1 MNNIY
6 RNLTSDVSK
15 LGNDPES
22 ILKQSKLDWKACRVP
37 LFMQGKTEA
46 RPYAPL
52 NPDGSLTRTKEGAV
66 ANQRYAIVNCSNA
79 RPIDGGKPVS
89 KNFKLVD
96 NREVVTDMCAFATD
110 AGLQFTQ
117 AGSIDGGRLVIMEA
131 QVPGTMKL
139 HTRSKR
145 AVSADARSGGYEVGD
160 LITGGVVVVASHE
173 PGRSTRVKGFAR
185 RLACMN
191 GATVT
196 ELMGAFSVS
205 HRQKYSD
212 HRDRLRGVMDKL
224 SKAFDIYVTRVNH
237 LVDTNATRLVQTAHV
252 MQAVQPSLLTAVI
265 EETINKGFVT
275 AGTSLSR
282 FVIDSLQSI
291 DAVEGLLKQHM
302 QNSGS
307 RALHKI
313 LETLDTQPGAE
324 HVSGSLAQSY
334 NAVTHYVD
342 HLYGRKNNQ
351 DGAVEFGLLGKGDA
365 IKESALKFGTE
376 LWHVAQYNT
385 DLVGAVR

>member
-1 MNNIY
+1 MSIY
-6 RNLTSDVSK
+6 RNLTSNVSA
-15 LGNDPES
+15 LGNDADA
-22 ILKQSKLDWKACRVP
+22 ILKQAGLDWKACRVP
-37 LFMQGKTEA
+37 LFMHGKQEN

-52 NPDGSLTRTKEGAV
+52 NPDGTPMKTKEGAI
-66 ANQRYAIVNCSNA
+66 ANQRYAIVNCSNG

-96 NREVVTDMCAFATD
+96 NREVVTDMCTFASD
-110 AGLQFTQ
+110 AGLTFTQ

-131 QVPGTMKL
+131 QVPGTMNL
-139 HTRSKR
+139 HTRRKK
-145 AVSADARSGGYEVGD
+145 AVSAEARSGGYSVGD

-196 ELMGAFSVS
+196 ELMGAFSMS

-212 HRDRLRGVMDKL
+212 NRERLRGVMDKL
-224 SKAFDIYVTRVNH
+224 SKAFGIYVERVNH
-237 LVDTNATRLVQTAHV
+237 LVDTDASRLVQTAHV
-252 MQAVQPSLLTAVI
+252 MQAVQPSLLAAVI
-265 EETINKGFVT
+265 DETVKQGIVA
-275 AGTSLSR
+275 AGSSIAR

-291 DAVEGLLKQHM
+291 DAVEGLLKKHM
-302 QNSGS
+302 QDEGS

-313 LETLDTQPGAE
+313 LETLDTQPGVE
-324 HVSGSLAQSY
+324 HCAGSLAQSY

-365 IKESALKFGTE
+365 IKESALKFGTD
-376 LWHVAQYNT
+376 LWAVAQHNT
-385 DLVGAVR
+385 DLVGAAR